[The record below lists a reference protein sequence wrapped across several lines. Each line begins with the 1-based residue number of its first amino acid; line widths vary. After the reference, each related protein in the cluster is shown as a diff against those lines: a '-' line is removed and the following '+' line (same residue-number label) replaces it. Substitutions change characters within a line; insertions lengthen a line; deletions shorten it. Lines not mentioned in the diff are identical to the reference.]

1 MKKIRR
7 NRLITLLLFVFM
19 VCFGVIA
26 FIKSDFF
33 ALKNIKILNNNMLT
47 KSEVKDLSKIAI
59 GKNIFTYDLKK
70 INSNIRESTY
80 IKDVTVKRKIPN
92 SILINIQEKQISC
105 VLKNNNN
112 IYDYV
117 DKNMVYIDKVKKENI
132 KENYPI
138 VSVDFFIKDNQIYF
152 KRDKDKKYLINLVDN
167 INRQELNKKIDSID
181 FFKDDKVSLKIGNS
195 MEVVIDENKD
205 VKHDMSRLTKILVD
219 LQSQN
224 INYGKIDMTFSKYD
238 LYTY

>member
-1 MKKIRR
+1 MQDINLPMQYFRLIDLYFQGGNPMKKIRR

-132 KENYPI
+132 KI
-138 VSVDFFIKDNQIYF
+138 Q
-152 KRDKDKKYLINLVDN
+152 L
-167 INRQELNKKIDSID
+167 KKI
-181 FFKDDKVSLKIGNS
+181 K
-195 MEVVIDENKD
+195 
-205 VKHDMSRLTKILVD
+205 
-219 LQSQN
+219 
-224 INYGKIDMTFSKYD
+224 
-238 LYTY
+238 